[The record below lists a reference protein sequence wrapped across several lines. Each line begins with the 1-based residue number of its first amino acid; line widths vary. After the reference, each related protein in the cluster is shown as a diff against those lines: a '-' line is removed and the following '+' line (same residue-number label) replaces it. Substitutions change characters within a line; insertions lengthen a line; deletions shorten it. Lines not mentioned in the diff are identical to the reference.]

1 MSVDTR
7 RLEAKLSD
15 LAKIDLMKGV
25 KQATLFVQ
33 GEAKALCGGFK
44 ISKGELRQSIYTATE
59 YEGDICRGVC
69 YTNKEY
75 APYVEFGTGPNG
87 QKSHAGVS
95 PDVPW
100 VYGQTGWKIPADAM
114 SLSEAEAYGLGVA
127 RGKDGTIL
135 GYYTNGQATKPFMYP
150 ALKNNEREAADIIM
164 NYVRD
169 RL

>member
-15 LAKIDLMKGV
+15 LARIDLMKGV
-25 KQATLFVQ
+25 KRATVFVQ

-59 YEGDICRGVC
+59 NEGDICRGVC

-95 PDVPW
+95 PNVSL
-100 VYGQTGWKIPADAM
+100 VYSQTGWTIPANAM
-114 SLSEAEAYGLGVA
+114 SVGDAEAYGLGVA
-127 RGKDGTIL
+127 KNSDGEVL
-135 GYYTNGQATKPFMYP
+135 GYYTKGQPAKPFMYP